1 MDLLIRKGNQSDIEA
16 FISLL
21 QEVRDAMEHK
31 EWFYL
36 DSPEDVR
43 SMMKE
48 GIMEL
53 WVAMDGDKMVA
64 GFDFLRPGKRCFNY
78 GYDLA
83 LSEEDLSLVINM
95 DSAAVHPEY
104 RGLGLQQKLIRCAE
118 DQIRCEGRRILL
130 CTVHPDNRFSLENV
144 LRQGYAI
151 QKKIAKY
158 GSVRYILRK
167 DIKK

>member
-43 SMMKE
+43 SMMKK
-48 GIMEL
+48 GIMDL
-53 WVAMDGDKMVA
+53 WVAMAGDKMVA

-104 RGLGLQQKLIRCAE
+104 RGQGLQQKLIRCAE

-130 CTVHPDNRFSLENV
+130 CTVHPDNRVSLEIV